1 MGRSAD
7 VPRAAGQTDGDDT
20 GCTILHVDMDAF
32 YASVEIRRRPELRGK
47 PVIVGGSTRGG
58 VAAASYEARRFG
70 VRSAMPMGQA
80 LRLCRHAVVLPP
92 DRAAYGQASA
102 QVMAI
107 LREVTPLVE
116 PLSLD
121 EAFLDVSGAQ
131 RLLGRPLAIAQTI
144 RARVAESLGLT
155 CSVGVASTKFVAK
168 LASARCKPDGLLVV
182 PAADTLPFLHPLP
195 VTVLWGVGE
204 RTAQPLRRLG
214 VRTVG
219 DLAGIPLDTLRRA
232 VGAAVADHLHAL
244 ASGRD
249 PREVEA
255 QDVEKSI
262 SADHTTAVD
271 LTSEDDVARELLRLC
286 VEVGQRLR
294 ERAWVARTIGI
305 KIRFADFRTVT
316 RVRTVADWLDSTTAL
331 HEIALDLYRG
341 LDLDRPRI
349 RLVGVKA
356 EQFRDTADTPR
367 QLTLDEVDPATVT
380 AVDGVTDAAQ
390 ARYGAA
396 ALRPAALIRGP
407 ERGSSAHR
415 HAG

>member
-7 VPRAAGQTDGDDT
+7 VPRAAGPTDGDDT
-20 GCTILHVDMDAF
+20 GCSILHVDMDAF
-32 YASVEIRRRPELRGK
+32 FASVEIRRRPELRGK
-47 PVIVGGSTRGG
+47 PVIVGGSTRGV

-92 DRAAYGQASA
+92 DRAAYSQVSG

-107 LREVTPLVE
+107 LRDVTPLVE

-121 EAFLDVSGAQ
+121 EAFLDVTGAQ
-131 RLLGRPLAIAQTI
+131 RLLGRPLEIARRI
-144 RARVAESLGLT
+144 RARVADDLGLT

-168 LASARCKPDGLLVV
+168 LASARCKPDGLLLV
-182 PAADTLPFLHPLP
+182 PAADTLTFLHPLP
-195 VTVLWGVGE
+195 VTVLWGVGA
-204 RTAQPLRRLG
+204 RTAQPLHRLG

-232 VGAAVADHLHAL
+232 VGVAVAEHLHAL

-249 PREVEA
+249 PRDVEPHE
-255 QDVEKSI
+255 VEKSI

-271 LTSEDDVARELLRLC
+271 LTDEAEISRELLRLSG
-286 VEVGQRLR
+286 EVGQRLR
-294 ERAWVARTIGI
+294 ERQWVARTVGI

-316 RVRTVADWLDSTTAL
+316 RVRTVADWVDSTATL
-331 HEIALDLYRG
+331 HEIALDLYRS
-341 LDLDRPRI
+341 LNLDRPRI

-356 EQFRDTADTPR
+356 EQFREAADTPR
-367 QLTLDEVDPATVT
+367 QLTLDDVAPAGG
-380 AVDGVTDAAQ
+380 AVDEVADAAQ
-390 ARYGAA
+390 ARFGPT
-396 ALRPAALIRGP
+396 ALRPATLVRGP
-407 ERGSSAHR
+407 ERGPSAHR

>member
-7 VPRAAGQTDGDDT
+7 VPRAAGQSDGDDT
-20 GCTILHVDMDAF
+20 GCSMLHVDMDAF

-47 PVIVGGSTRGG
+47 PVIVGGATRGV

-92 DRAAYGQASA
+92 DRAAYSEASG

-107 LREVTPLVE
+107 LRDVTPLVE

-131 RLLGRPLAIAQTI
+131 RLLGSPLQIAQTI
-144 RARVAESLGLT
+144 RARVVGSLQLT

-168 LASARCKPDGLLVV
+168 LASARCKPDGLLLV
-182 PAADTLPFLHPLP
+182 PAAETLAFLHPLP
-195 VTVLWGVGE
+195 VTVLWGVGA
-204 RTAQPLRRLG
+204 RTAEQVHRLG

-219 DLAGIPLDTLRRA
+219 DLAGIPLDALRRA
-232 VGAAVADHLHAL
+232 VGGAVAEHLHAL
-244 ASGRD
+244 AAGHD
-249 PREVEA
+249 PRTVEPHE
-255 QDVEKSI
+255 VEKSI

-271 LTSEDDVARELLRLC
+271 LVEEADVARELLRLSA
-286 VEVGQRLR
+286 EVGQRLR
-294 ERAWVARTIGI
+294 ERQWVARTVGI

-316 RVRTVADWLDSTTAL
+316 RARTVADWVDSTATL

-356 EQFRDTADTPR
+356 EQFRDASDTPR
-367 QLTLDEVDPATVT
+367 QLTLDDVLAQSGVDEVA
-380 AVDGVTDAAQ
+380 DAAQ
-390 ARYGAA
+390 ARFGPS
-396 ALRPAALIRGP
+396 ALRPATLLRTP
-407 ERGSSAHR
+407 ERGPTAHR